1 MRFVTLQKSCLLL
14 FVCLCWCARAQ
25 DPVGV
30 LEGQVKDASG
40 SIVSAAEITATNRQT
55 GFHAVQRSADDG
67 SFHFS
72 SLPAGEYDLRVG
84 AEGFAAFTASL
95 IRIDIGRTVR
105 IPVRLEIAAGH
116 TEVNVSG
123 TGATVDLG
131 PTLGNVVSSHEATD
145 LPLDGRNFT
154 QLGLLQPG
162 VAPMTGGLAEAG
174 GLVRA
179 NQAYSVNGQRPESN
193 SYLLDG
199 VNNIDNVN
207 GAFAI
212 RVPVDALGEFR
223 ILTLNAPA
231 EYGGT
236 SGATTSA
243 VTKSGGNN
251 FHGNLY
257 EFLRN
262 NDLDTRN
269 FF

>member
-1 MRFVTLQKSCLLL
+1 
-14 FVCLCWCARAQ
+14 
-25 DPVGV
+25 
-30 LEGQVKDASG
+30 
-40 SIVSAAEITATNRQT
+40 
-55 GFHAVQRSADDG
+55 
-67 SFHFS
+67 
-72 SLPAGEYDLRVG
+72 
-84 AEGFAAFTASL
+84 
-95 IRIDIGRTVR
+95 
-105 IPVRLEIAAGH
+105 
-116 TEVNVSG
+116 
-123 TGATVDLG
+123 
-131 PTLGNVVSSHEATD
+131 
-145 LPLDGRNFT
+145 
-154 QLGLLQPG
+154 
-162 VAPMTGGLAEAG
+162 
-174 GLVRA
+174 VRA

-243 VTKSGGNN
+243 VTKSGGND
-251 FHGNLY
+251 FHGNVY

-269 FF
+269 FFASEVEPLHRNQFGATLGGRSGAIETSSSPTMKVFASVRAKRRPPSYPRPPSARATFRGWERH